1 MFPTIQKLPME
12 HIRIR
17 GARTHNLKNVD
28 VDLPRDKLIV
38 ITGLSGSGK
47 SSLAFDTLY
56 AEGQRRYVESL
67 SAYARQFLSVMEK
80 PDVDLIEG
88 LSPAISIEQ
97 KSTSH
102 NPRSTVGTVT
112 EIYDYLRLLYARV
125 GEPRCPDHKVTLD
138 AQTVSQMVDHIMA
151 LPEGT
156 RLMLLAPVIQER
168 KGEHTQVL
176 ETLRAQGYVRARI
189 NGSVVELDQA
199 PVLEKKQ
206 KHTIEA
212 VVDRVVVRPGQQ
224 QRLAESF
231 ETALH
236 IGEGVV
242 RAVTV
247 GDADDSAHV
256 PEEHLFS
263 ARYACP
269 QCGYSLSE
277 LEPRLFSFNNPAGA
291 CPTCDGLGVRQ
302 FFDPQRVVSDASL
315 SLPAGAI
322 RGWDRRNAFYFRML
336 ECLAKHYKFDLDAP
350 FEDLPANVRKVILHG
365 SGDEIISFSYFS
377 ERGGNQRRKHAF
389 EGVIPNMERRY
400 RETDSNSVREELAK
414 FLGSQP
420 CKECQGS
427 RLRLEAR
434 NVFIA
439 ERPVHEVTRMPI
451 AVALDFFE
459 HLKLEG
465 KRREIA
471 DKIVKEI
478 QSRLGFLVNVGLNYL
493 SLARSAETLSGGEAQ
508 RIRLASQIGAGLV
521 GVMYVLDEPSIGLH
535 QRDNERLLT
544 TLRHLRDLGNTVI
557 VVEHDEDAIRAA
569 DYVLD
574 IGPGAGVHGGYII
587 AQGLPADIEACADSI
602 TGRYLSGRE
611 GIAIPAP
618 RTAQDPL
625 QQIVIRGARGNNLRN
640 VDASIPVGLFTCVT
654 GVSGS
659 GKSTLVNDTLY
670 AVAATHLYGSNLE
683 PAPHDGIDG
692 LEQFDKVVDIDQS
705 PIGRTPRS
713 NPATYTG
720 LFTPLRELFAATPEA
735 RARGYNPGRFSFNV
749 RGGRCEACQGDG
761 LIKVEM
767 HFLPD
772 IYVPCD
778 VCKGKRY
785 NRETLDIQYKGRN
798 IHEVLA
804 MTVEEAAVFFDAIPV
819 VKRKLDTLLDVGLSY
834 ITLGQSAT
842 TLSGG
847 EAQRIKLSRELS
859 KRDTGRTLYILD
871 EPTTGLHFHDIKQLL
886 AVLHRLRDHGNTIVV
901 IEHNLDVIK
910 TADWLLDLGPE
921 GGDGGGSIV
930 AVGTP
935 EEVAA
940 NKDSYTGHFLKAM
953 LASARSAQR
962 KTG

>member
-1 MFPTIQKLPME
+1 MDV
-12 HIRIR
+12 IRIR

-112 EIYDYLRLLYARV
+112 EIYDYLRLLFARV
-125 GEPRCPDHKVTLD
+125 GEPRCPEHGVTLA
-138 AQTVSQMVDHIMA
+138 AQTVSQMVDHVLG

-156 RLMLLAPVIQER
+156 RLLLLAPVVVER
-168 KGEHTQVL
+168 KGEHVHIL
-176 ETLRAQGYVRARI
+176 ENLRAQGFVRARI
-189 NGSVVELDQA
+189 DGTVHELDEA
-199 PVLEKKQ
+199 PELEKNV

-212 VVDRVVVRPGQQ
+212 VVDRVVVRADQA

-231 ETALH
+231 ETALKL
-236 IGEGVV
+236 GDGVV
-242 RAVTV
+242 KAITV
-247 GDADDSAHV
+247 PLDDQ
-256 PEEHLFS
+256 PGEKTEEHLYS

-269 QCGYSLSE
+269 HCGYSLSE

-302 FFDPQRVVSDASL
+302 YFDPARIISDAEL

-322 RGWDRRNAFYFRML
+322 RGWDRRNAFYFSML
-336 ECLAKHYKFDLDAP
+336 ESLAKHYKFKIDTP
-350 FEDLPANVRKVILHG
+350 FGELPKKVRDVILYG
-365 SGDEIISFSYFS
+365 SGKEVINFAYYG
-377 ERGGNQRRKHAF
+377 ERGTYKRKHPF

-400 RETDSNSVREELAK
+400 RETDSNAVREELAK
-414 FLGSQP
+414 NLGAQP
-420 CKECQGS
+420 CEDCGGS
-427 RLRLEAR
+427 RLRTEAR
-434 NVFIA
+434 NVYIA
-439 ERPVHEVTRMPI
+439 EKAIHDVTKFPI
-451 AVALDFFE
+451 GGALRFFNE
-459 HLKLEG
+459 LALEG
-465 KRREIA
+465 QRREIA

-478 QSRLGFLVNVGLNYL
+478 QSRLGFLVNVGLDYL
-493 SLARSAETLSGGEAQ
+493 NLARSAETLSGGEAQ

-535 QRDNERLLT
+535 QRDNARLIA
-544 TLRHLRDLGNTVI
+544 TLKHLRDIGNTVI
-557 VVEHDEDAIRAA
+557 VVEHDEEAIESA
-569 DYVLD
+569 DFVLD
-574 IGPGAGVHGGYII
+574 IGPGAGVHGGQIV
-587 AQGLPADIEACADSI
+587 AQGTPQQVARNADSV
-602 TGRYLSGRE
+602 TGRFLSGTERIE
-611 GIAIPAP
+611 IPP
-618 RTAQDPL
+618 KRTANDPDRQL
-625 QQIVIRGARGNNLRN
+625 VIRGASGNNLKN
-640 VDASIPVGLFTCVT
+640 VSASIPVGLLTCIT

-659 GKSTLVNDTLY
+659 GKSTLINDTLY
-670 AVAATHLYGSNLE
+670 ATAAKHFYGSNVE
-683 PAPHDGIDG
+683 TAPCQGIDG
-692 LEQFDKVVDIDQS
+692 LDHFDKVVDIDQS

-720 LFTPLRELFAATPEA
+720 LFTPIRELFAQVPAA
-735 RARGYNPGRFSFNV
+735 RERGYGPGRFSFNV

-778 VCKGKRY
+778 VCQGQRY
-785 NRETLDIQYKGRN
+785 NRETLEIRYKGKT
-798 IHEVLA
+798 IHDVLA
-804 MTVEEAAVFFDAIPV
+804 MTVEEAAQFFDAIPV
-819 VKRKLDTLLDVGLSY
+819 VKHKLDTLLDVGLSY
-834 ITLGQSAT
+834 ITLGQNAT

-847 EAQRIKLSRELS
+847 EAQRVKLSRELS

-871 EPTTGLHFHDIKQLL
+871 EPTTGLHFADIRQLL
-886 AVLHRLRDHGNTIVV
+886 AVLDRLRDHGNTVVV

-910 TADWLLDLGPE
+910 TADWVVDLGPE
-921 GGDGGGSIV
+921 GGDGGGTIV
-930 AVGTP
+930 VTGTP
-935 EEVAA
+935 EDIAA
-940 NKDSYTGHFLKAM
+940 HPASHTGKFLKPV
-953 LASARSAQR
+953 LVKHTARQR